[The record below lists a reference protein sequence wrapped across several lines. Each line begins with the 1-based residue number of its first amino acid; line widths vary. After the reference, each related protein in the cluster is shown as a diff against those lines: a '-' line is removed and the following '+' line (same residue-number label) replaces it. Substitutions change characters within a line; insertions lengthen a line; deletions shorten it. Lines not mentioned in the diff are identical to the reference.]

1 MGLFTAFRALPLLH
15 KAIALFVALGLL
27 WVGAQVVNHFVDR
40 AFQGAE
46 ESGASRV
53 EAKAATSALEAVEK
67 GNAAAETVARD
78 PAVRRADCLRD
89 SRTPENC

>member
-1 MGLFTAFRALPLLH
+1 MGLLTAFRALPLLH
-15 KAIALFVALGLL
+15 KGLIAFIAVGLLAVALL
-27 WVGAQVVNHFVDR
+27 AANHFIDR
-40 AFQGAE
+40 AFDGAE